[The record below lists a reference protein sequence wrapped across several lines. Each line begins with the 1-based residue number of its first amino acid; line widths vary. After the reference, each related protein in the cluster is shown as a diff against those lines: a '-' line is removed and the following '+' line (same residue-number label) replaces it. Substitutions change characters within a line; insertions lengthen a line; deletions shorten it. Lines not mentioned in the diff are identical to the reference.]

1 MSGKDVSGNGVGAR
15 LGRKEDNRFLRG
27 QGQYI
32 GDIGFP
38 RMREVAFVRS
48 PVAHARLLG
57 VAIPDD
63 LRDAVF
69 TAKDMAGVRPIR
81 AVSPLP
87 GFQASEQPALVFD
100 KIRHVGELVAFCVAD
115 SRAEAE
121 DIAARVTVE
130 YEELPAIVDAAAAVA
145 PGAVL
150 VHDTIKRNTF
160 LEVGFDGAI
169 EAVAATAPA
178 KVTREL
184 RTARQVMSP
193 IEGRGFI
200 AQWDTRTSQLILH
213 GATQFPHVVRTGL
226 AQVLQIPEIQIRV
239 ISPDV
244 GGGFG
249 YKAILAGEEICLCW
263 LAMRCGHPVRWL
275 EDRREQ
281 LVANANCREHR
292 YVMSAYTDEAGKFLA
307 FEAKAAVDSGAYS
320 AYPFTSAIE
329 ASQVSAIL
337 PGPYVIPVYR
347 CKTAAVVTN
356 KCPQLPYRGVARPGV
371 CFAMELM
378 IDAIARRIGREPV
391 EVRLANLVRPEQMPY
406 DNVTD
411 KHFDSGDYPQLL
423 RMTIDAIG
431 LEAVRTRQ
439 RRAEPDGRLIG
450 VGFAIFSE
458 QTAHGTTADGKRRA
472 LYEQVF
478 ARITP
483 DGRLDVRAGI
493 QSIGQGLETTLAQIA
508 SQYLGIA
515 INDVV
520 VRLGDTEL
528 TPYSSGAWGSRGI
541 VWAGGATARACKEL
555 NLRVA
560 KIGAAL
566 LQADPADVAVRD
578 GHVVGPR
585 GSISLADIAR
595 AFYLAPADLPGD
607 TDPHGLEVTQG
618 YAPTRLT
625 GIHTGSAHAALV
637 AVDPESGGVDILDYV
652 VAEDAGILVNPMV
665 VDGQIRGGA
674 AQGIGS
680 ALFEEMPFDQRG
692 QPLATTLADYL
703 LPGSHEVPNIRILHM
718 ETPSPYTEFGQKG
731 VGEGGAIGPGAAI
744 ANAVNDALAKFG
756 VEVCEIPITPHRV
769 LAALNGAGKGAGH
782 GGKPR

>member
-1 MSGKDVSGNGVGAR
+1 LSAREITRTGVGAR
-15 LGRKEDNRFLRG
+15 LGRKEDDRFLRG
-27 QGQYI
+27 RGQYI
-32 GDIGFP
+32 ADMSFP

-48 PVAHARLLG
+48 PVAHGRLID
-57 VAIPDD
+57 VRIPDE
-63 LRDAVF
+63 LRSAVF
-69 TAKDMAGVRPIR
+69 TAKDMTGVLPIR

-87 GFQASEQPALVFD
+87 GFQASEQPPLVID
-100 KIRHVGELVAFCVAD
+100 RIRHVGELIAFCVAD
-115 SRAEAE
+115 TRARAE
-121 DIAARVTVE
+121 DIAARVMVE
-130 YEELPAIVDAAAAVA
+130 YEEMPAVVDMREAVA
-145 PGAVL
+145 PGAAQ
-150 VHDTIKRNTF
+150 VHDTIKRNIF
-160 LEVGFDGAI
+160 LEVGFDGPV
-169 EAVAATAPA
+169 EAVAKTAPVR
-178 KVTREL
+178 VTREL

-193 IEGRGFI
+193 IECRGFV
-200 AQWDTRTSQLILH
+200 AQWETRTSQLVLY

-226 AQVLQIPEIQIRV
+226 AQVLQIPELQVRV
-239 ISPDV
+239 VSPDV

-249 YKAILAGEEICLCW
+249 YKAILAGEEICLAW
-263 LAMRCGHPVRWL
+263 LALRCGYPVRWL

-281 LVANANCREHR
+281 LIANANCREHH
-292 YVMSAYTDEAGKFLA
+292 YEMTAYTDEAGKFLG
-307 FEAKAAVDSGAYS
+307 FEASAAVDSGAYS

-337 PGPYVIPVYR
+337 PGPYVIPAYR

-371 CFAMELM
+371 CYAMELM
-378 IDAIARRIGREPV
+378 IDAIARRIGREPA

-411 KHFDSGDYPQLL
+411 KHFDSGDYPQLM
-423 RMTIDAIG
+423 RMAIEAIG
-431 LEAVRTRQ
+431 LTAARARQ
-439 RRAEPDGRLIG
+439 QRGEPDGRLIG
-450 VGFAIFSE
+450 IGFSIFSE

-508 SQYLGIA
+508 SQYLGVDPK
-515 INDVV
+515 DVV

-541 VWAGGATARACKEL
+541 VWAGGATAKACQEL
-555 NLRVA
+555 AARVGR
-560 KIGAAL
+560 IGAAL
-566 LQADPADVAVRD
+566 LQTDPAAVEVRD
-578 GHVVGPR
+578 GRVFGAR
-585 GSISLADIAR
+585 GSVSLADIAR

-607 TDPHGLEVTQG
+607 TDPHGLEVTGG
-618 YAPTRLT
+618 YAPARLT

-637 AVDPESGGVDILDYV
+637 AVDPESGGVEILDYV
-652 VAEDAGILVNPMV
+652 IVEDAGVLVNPMV
-665 VDGQIRGGA
+665 VDGQVLGGA

-680 ALFEEMPFDQRG
+680 ALFEEMPFDRRG
-692 QPLATTLADYL
+692 QPLASTLADYL
-703 LPGSHEVPNIRILHM
+703 LPGSAEMPNIRVLHM

-731 VGEGGAIGPGAAI
+731 VGEGGAIGPAAAI

-769 LAALNGAGKGAGH
+769 LAALDRAVGRVGKIA
-782 GGKPR
+782 

>member
-1 MSGKDVSGNGVGAR
+1 MTGTGVGAR
-15 LGRKEDNRFLRG
+15 LGRKEDDRFLRG
-27 QGQYI
+27 RGQYI
-32 GDIGFP
+32 ADIVFP

-48 PVAHARLLG
+48 PVAHAWLIG
-57 VAIPDD
+57 VGIPEE
-63 LRDAVF
+63 LRSAVF
-69 TAKDMAGVRPIR
+69 TAKDMTGVLPIR

-87 GFQASEQPALVFD
+87 GFQASEQPPLVID

-121 DIAARVTVE
+121 DIAARITLE
-130 YEELPAIVDAAAAVA
+130 YEELAAVVDLREA
-145 PGAVL
+145 IDPGTVQ
-150 VHDTIKRNTF
+150 VHDTIKRNTY
-160 LEVGFDGAI
+160 LEVGFDGAV
-169 EAVAATAPA
+169 EPVARTAPVM
-178 KVTREL
+178 VTREL

-193 IEGRGFI
+193 IEGRGFV
-200 AQWDTRTSQLILH
+200 AQWDTRISQLILH

-226 AQVLQIPEIQIRV
+226 AQILQIPEIQIRV

-263 LAMRCGHPVRWL
+263 LAMRCGYPVRWL

-281 LVANANCREHR
+281 LVANANCREHH
-292 YVMSAYTDEAGKFLA
+292 YVMSAYTDQSGKFLA

-371 CFAMELM
+371 CYAMELM

-391 EVRLANLVRPEQMPY
+391 DVRLANLVRPEQMPY
-406 DNVTD
+406 DNITD

-423 RMTIDAIG
+423 RMAIDAIG
-431 LEAVRTRQ
+431 LNATRARQQ
-439 RRAEPDGRLIG
+439 RGEPDGRLIG
-450 VGFAIFSE
+450 VGFSIFSE
-458 QTAHGTTADGKRRA
+458 QTAHGTTADGKCRA

-508 SQYLGIA
+508 SQYLGIDP
-515 INDVV
+515 NDVV

-541 VWAGGATARACKEL
+541 VWAGGATARACQEL
-555 NLRVA
+555 AARVA

-566 LQADPADVAVRD
+566 LQTDPATVEVRD
-578 GHVVGPR
+578 SRVFGPR
-585 GSISLADIAR
+585 GSVSLADIAR
-595 AFYLAPADLPGD
+595 AFYLAPADLPND
-607 TDPHGLEVTQG
+607 TDSHGLEVTEG
-618 YAPTRLT
+618 YAPKRLT
-625 GIHTGSAHAALV
+625 GVHTGSAHAALV
-637 AVDPESGGVDILDYV
+637 AVDAESGGIEILDYV
-652 VAEDAGILVNPMV
+652 IVEDAGVLVNPMV
-665 VDGQIRGGA
+665 VDGQVHGGA

-680 ALFEEMPFDQRG
+680 ALFEEMPFDRRG
-692 QPLATTLADYL
+692 QPLASTLADYL
-703 LPGSHEVPNIRILHM
+703 LPGSAEVPNIRVLHM

-731 VGEGGAIGPGAAI
+731 VGEGGAIGPAAAI

-756 VEVCEIPITPHRV
+756 VEICEIPITPHRV
-769 LAALNGAGKGAGH
+769 MAAIGKRIGA
-782 GGKPR
+782 